1 MVDIILHFFSTQHA
15 IFCRMS
21 FDDLD
26 VTLFCDMTSA
36 LRLAPLRAA
45 TNESMG
51 LHVHIGRYPGFF
63 SVEEVAAILK
73 VAVSFWFGR
82 CGNLGW
88 NMGESS
94 STIDNYVYGN

>member
-1 MVDIILHFFSTQHA
+1 MVDIILHLISIQHA

-45 TNESMG
+45 TNESTG

-73 VAVSFWFGR
+73 VAVSFLVWKIWEFGVKH
-82 CGNLGW
+82 GGK
-88 NMGESS
+88 
-94 STIDNYVYGN
+94 